1 MGLNAPIMG
10 YLSLSQTGAGSFLT
24 YRMQHLAG
32 KNDYLSALRGS
43 AEILPCVPLALNKA
57 NCLFVPL

>member
-32 KNDYLSALRGS
+32 KNDYLSALARQRRK
-43 AEILPCVPLALNKA
+43 PPLRAFGA
-57 NCLFVPL
+57 